1 VSLADKVGDKT
12 EKIVPAG
19 SKLFG
24 SGEEN
29 NSKR

>member
-1 VSLADKVGDKT
+1 VGDKT

-24 SGEEN
+24 SGEED
-29 NSKR
+29 NSKP